1 MAYAGLDISGKICLI
16 PGGTS
21 GLGRSIA
28 LGYAEAGA
36 TVIAGSTNLDKVDVM
51 RKELGAGH
59 DAVRL
64 DVSDAAS
71 VQSAIDTVI
80 KKYGRI
86 DAMVNAAGVLKR
98 QPTLE
103 MPVEQFERI
112 IRINLVGS
120 FIIAQAIGR
129 VMKDQAPDAAGIRG
143 SIVNIAS
150 ISSFVALEGVCAY
163 GCSKAGVMALTK
175 SLAND
180 WAQYGIRVNAIAP
193 GFFPTPINRSIIEG
207 TPRGDWIIKHTPAGR
222 FGKGDELVG
231 AAIYLISP
239 AASFTTGETLVV
251 DGGFLAKGI

>member
-16 PGGTS
+16 AGGTS

-28 LGYAEAGA
+28 LGYAETGA
-36 TVIAGSTNLDKVDVM
+36 TVIAGSTNPDKVEVM
-51 RKELGAGH
+51 RKELGSGN
-59 DAVRL
+59 DAVQL
-64 DVSDAAS
+64 DVSDAVS
-71 VQSAIDTVI
+71 VQSAIDTVL

-129 VMKDQAPDAAGIRG
+129 LMKDQAPDSAGIRG

-180 WAQYGIRVNAIAP
+180 WAQYGIRVNALAP
-193 GFFPTPINRSIIEG
+193 GFFPTPLNRSIIEG
-207 TPRGDWIIKHTPAGR
+207 TSRGDWIIKHTPAAR
-222 FGKGDELVG
+222 FGKADELVG

-239 AASFTTGETLVV
+239 AASFTTGQTLVV
-251 DGGFLAKGI
+251 DGGFLARGI